1 MLKLNHHKDYKPDNN
16 CNGCGSGWSALIVP
30 DTIYGL
36 DIKQVCCIH
45 DDRYERGGNLD
56 DKRLADREFLDNLLI
71 LINDYKKWYYPH
83 WLARHRALTYYDA
96 VVRAGH
102 GAFNFKKDY
111 L

>member
-1 MLKLNHHKDYKPDNN
+1 MTLNHHLKYEPKKD

-30 DTIYGL
+30 NSIYGL
-36 DIKQVCCIH
+36 GIKKVCCIH
-45 DDRYERGGNLD
+45 DDRYERGGNME
-56 DKRLADREFLDNLLI
+56 DKRLADREFLDNLLM
-71 LINDYKKWYYPH
+71 LINAHKKWYFPH

-102 GAFNFKKDY
+102 GAFNFKEEV